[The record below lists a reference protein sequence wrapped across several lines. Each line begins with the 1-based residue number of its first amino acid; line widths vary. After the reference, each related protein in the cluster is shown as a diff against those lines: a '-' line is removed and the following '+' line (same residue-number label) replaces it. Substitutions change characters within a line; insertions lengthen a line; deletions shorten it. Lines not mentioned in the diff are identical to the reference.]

1 MGIEFEWDESKNKS
15 NQKKHHVSFE
25 TALHIF
31 KDPFLLSRQDRFESG
46 EYRWQAVGL
55 IANQVVVLV
64 AHTSNFAEFT
74 EVIRIISARKATSQ
88 EKKAYEQ
95 NRSLQTQTR

>member
-15 NQKKHHVSFE
+15 NQKKHQISFE

-46 EYRWQAVGL
+46 EYRWQALGL
-55 IANQVVVLV
+55 IENQMVILV
-64 AHTSNFAEFT
+64 AHTAQFDQFT

-95 NRSLQTQTR
+95 NRSLQT